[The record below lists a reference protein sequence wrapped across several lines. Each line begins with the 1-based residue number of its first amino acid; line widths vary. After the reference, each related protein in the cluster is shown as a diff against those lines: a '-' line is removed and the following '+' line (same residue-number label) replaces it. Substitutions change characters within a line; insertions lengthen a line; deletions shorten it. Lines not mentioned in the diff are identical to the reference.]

1 MSKKILL
8 FLNGAPGTG
17 KTFFKKNI
25 VPEGM
30 FYNLISATTR
40 DKRPDEVDGMSYHFR
55 NEEWFERER
64 AKGNLATYLFVNEAL
79 WQPGERK
86 WLYGVPT
93 SEIYG
98 ALGQNL
104 IYDVIQ
110 PRYTRELIDW
120 FKTHHL
126 DEMYDFYVAWFVSE
140 TVDNMAT
147 AQERAVM
154 KNDMVVRRQNT
165 CNMGDFHAAGIKP
178 DFITRPR
185 DNKPNMNL
193 FNFVRHTAGMR
204 IYSQLPVITPNIRT
218 YLLRPEKQYTI

>member
-8 FLNGAPGTG
+8 ILNGESGTG
-17 KTFFKKNI
+17 KTFFKENI
-25 VPEGM
+25 VPHGT
-30 FYNLISATTR
+30 FYNLVSATNR
-40 DKRPDEVDGMSYHFR
+40 NMRAEDIDGVTYHFHD
-55 NEEWFERER
+55 EQWFERER
-64 AKGNLATYLFVNEAL
+64 AAGKLATYLFVNEAL

-120 FKTHHL
+120 FKAHHL
-126 DEMYDFYVAWFVSE
+126 DEMYDFYVAWFLTE
-140 TVDNMAT
+140 TIDNMEIAK
-147 AQERAVM
+147 QRAGM
-154 KNDMVVRRQNT
+154 KNDMAVRRQNT
-165 CNMGDFHAAGIKP
+165 CNAADFAAAGIKP

-185 DNKPNMNL
+185 DNKPNIDL
-193 FNFVRHTAGMR
+193 INFVRHTAGIR
-204 IYSQLPVITPNIRT
+204 VYSFAPIIKPISRT
-218 YLLRPEKQYTI
+218 YLLHPDKQYAA